1 MLNHCGPVN
10 RNDGINFSDICC
22 SNIYECSSTVWYCWL
37 TQVSYI
43 HSVIRR
49 KRKTKREKK
58 NGTQKQNRFELMIML
73 IQNNTIILVWLE
85 KPVHILLSNSS
96 HLNEWN
102 NCFSHTHIYTRWPY
116 ADAMWCVVCDALVLT
131 DPARSGKGN
140 WTDCVGSVAYA
151 LAARHHRIAR
161 ISCLA
166 GGYITV

>member
-1 MLNHCGPVN
+1 MNV
-10 RNDGINFSDICC
+10 RRQYDIAGSLKCR
-22 SNIYECSSTVWYCWL
+22 IYILLFGE
-37 TQVSYI
+37 
-43 HSVIRR
+43 
-49 KRKTKREKK
+49 KKKTKREKK